1 MDNNIKDLLDKIWE
15 TEIDTDIDTDIKEL
29 AKELMNEYCIY
40 NGQYHYRPIEI
51 EFYIYD
57 KDNHADTH
65 VYYRNKKAGEL
76 FFHYS
81 GMDIC
86 FESSS
91 PQPNNGNKDVRF
103 GGILIRALE
112 REDGKYFGSPLVCM
126 CEIINTATEKCKV
139 EKRPIAESEKIDI
152 DKFGQRVGIKAKN
165 EGDTFYDKKYR
176 FVRKDILDELKY
188 KRRCFSSRDSFDF
201 KKKTYKQKSSSYKIE
216 KYTPKN

>member
-1 MDNNIKDLLDKIWE
+1 MDNNIKDLLEIWE
-15 TEIDTDIDTDIKEL
+15 TKIDTDKLKEL
-29 AKELMNEYCIY
+29 AKKLMNEYCIY

-57 KDNHADTH
+57 KDKHADEH

-112 REDGKYFGSPLVCM
+112 RIGSDNQLFGGPLVCM

-139 EKRPIAESEKIDI
+139 EKRPISESEKKDI
-152 DKFGQRVGIKAKN
+152 VPFGQRVGIKAKN
-165 EGDTFYDKKYR
+165 EEDTIYR

>member
-1 MDNNIKDLLDKIWE
+1 MDNNIKDLHEIWKTKIDADKL
-15 TEIDTDIDTDIKEL
+15 KEL
-29 AKELMNEYCIY
+29 AKKLMNEYCIY

-57 KDNHADTH
+57 KDKHADTH

-112 REDGKYFGSPLVCM
+112 RIGSDNQLFGGPLVCM

-139 EKRPIAESEKIDI
+139 EKRPISESEKKDI
-152 DKFGQRVGIKAKN
+152 VPFGQRVGIKEKN
-165 EGDTFYDKKYR
+165 KEDTIYR
-176 FVRKDILDELKY
+176 FVRKDILDELKD

-216 KYTPKN
+216 EYTPKN

>member
-1 MDNNIKDLLDKIWE
+1 MDNNIKDLLEIWE
-15 TEIDTDIDTDIKEL
+15 TKIDTDKLKEL
-29 AKELMNEYCIY
+29 AKKLMNEYCIY

-57 KDNHADTH
+57 KDKHADEH

-86 FESSS
+86 FESAS

-112 REDGKYFGSPLVCM
+112 RIGSDNQLFGGPLVCM

-139 EKRPIAESEKIDI
+139 EKRPISESEKKDI
-152 DKFGQRVGIKAKN
+152 VPFGQRVGIKAKN
-165 EGDTFYDKKYR
+165 EEDTIYR

>member
-1 MDNNIKDLLDKIWE
+1 MDNNIKDLLEKIWE
-15 TEIDTDIDTDIKEL
+15 KGIDPDKLKEL

-57 KDNHADTH
+57 KDKHADEH

-112 REDGKYFGSPLVCM
+112 RIGSDNQLFGGPLVCM

-139 EKRPIAESEKIDI
+139 EKRPISESEKKDI
-152 DKFGQRVGIKAKN
+152 VPFRQRVGIKAKN
-165 EGDTFYDKKYR
+165 EEDTFYR
-176 FVRKDILDELKY
+176 FVRKDILDELEY

-216 KYTPKN
+216 EYIPKK

>member
-15 TEIDTDIDTDIKEL
+15 TVIDTDIDTDIKEL
-29 AKELMNEYCIY
+29 VKELMNEYCIY

-112 REDGKYFGSPLVCM
+112 RVGSDNQLFGGPLVCM

-139 EKRPIAESEKIDI
+139 EKSPISESEKKDI
-152 DKFGQRVGIKAKN
+152 VPFGQRVGIKAKN
-165 EGDTFYDKKYR
+165 EEDTFYYKEYR
-176 FVRKDILDELKY
+176 FVRKDILNELK
-188 KRRCFSSRDSFDF
+188 CFSSRDSFDF

-216 KYTPKN
+216 EYTPKN

>member
-1 MDNNIKDLLDKIWE
+1 MDNNIKDLLDKIWK
-15 TEIDTDIDTDIKEL
+15 TVIDTDIKEL

-57 KDNHADTH
+57 KDKHADTH

-112 REDGKYFGSPLVCM
+112 RIGSDNQLFGGPLVCM

-139 EKRPIAESEKIDI
+139 EKRPISESEKKDI
-152 DKFGQRVGIKAKN
+152 VPFGQRVGIKEKN
-165 EGDTFYDKKYR
+165 KEDTIYR

>member
-1 MDNNIKDLLDKIWE
+1 MDNNIKDLLEIWE
-15 TEIDTDIDTDIKEL
+15 KKIDTDKLKEL
-29 AKELMNEYCIY
+29 AKKLMNEYCIY

-57 KDNHADTH
+57 KDKHADEH

-112 REDGKYFGSPLVCM
+112 RIESDNQLFGGPLVCM

-139 EKRPIAESEKIDI
+139 KKKPISESKNIDT
-152 DKFGQRVGIKAKN
+152 FGQRVGIKAKN
-165 EGDTFYDKKYR
+165 EKDTFYNKKYR
-176 FVRKDILDELKY
+176 FVRQDIVEKVQQKNKKL
-188 KRRCFSSRDSFDF
+188 FSPRDSFDF
-201 KKKTYKQKSSSYKIE
+201 NNKTCTTKPSSYKIE
-216 KYTPKN
+216 EYIPKK